1 MRLRYPEQVLV
12 VDECGDNTN
21 MKRDKKAGNEKYV
34 VARGDRAQISCA
46 SDDCHFTT
54 MCYTN
59 LLGIP
64 VLVVVIIAK
73 SSSLLFSEKNGLDL
87 SAEWIGSDIDKD
99 ANMGPGRR
107 YPGGPVCSVLG
118 KEVPAFVTNS
128 ERGGITPE
136 ILAATLAKM
145 DELVSFP
152 RSEGVPPPFVL
163 LDGHSSRFQPQFLK
177 YITDPRHTWEVCLG
191 LPNGTH
197 VWQVGDSK
205 QQNGSFKRLLI
216 LAKRSLI
223 QEKQDNQEQS
233 KIGKVDIIPLVSKAF
248 SGSFSNVQGNT
259 HAISERG
266 WNPLNQN
273 CLKDPEVLATKVAK
287 KVATAGTEEQA
298 STETSTSD
306 IVRKP

>member
-1 MRLRYPEQVLV
+1 MTMTME
-12 VDECGDNTN
+12 G
-21 MKRDKKAGNEKYV
+21 
-34 VARGDRAQISCA
+34 VALAK
-46 SDDCHFTT
+46 T
-54 MCYTN
+54 
-59 LLGIP
+59 GITH
-64 VLVVVIIAK
+64 
-73 SSSLLFSEKNGLDL
+73 L
-87 SAEWIGSDIDKD
+87 SAG
-99 ANMGPGRR
+99 
-107 YPGGPVCSVLG
+107 
-118 KEVPAFVTNS
+118 VPISASASLVRHTVQALHS
-128 ERGGITPE
+128 LRGF
-136 ILAATLAKM
+136 
-145 DELVSFP
+145 ELVIFP

-177 YITDPRHTWEVCLG
+177 YITDPRHIWEVCLG

-273 CLKDPEVLATKVAK
+273 CLKDPKVLATKVAK
-287 KVATAGTEEQA
+287 KVATTGTEEQA